1 MGQIKSRLSLCYI
14 IFAYL
19 LPNELDIQM
28 HTYYY
33 YHLKT
38 YLKESNFK
46 HTQRYPSISYVKC
59 MGPFKNDAVLPFTK
73 AGKRG
78 QLLTLSKLKITGL
91 FSE

>member
-1 MGQIKSRLSLCYI
+1 MGQIKSRLSLFYI

-46 HTQRYPSISYVKC
+46 HPQRYPSISYVKC
-59 MGPFKNDAVLPFTK
+59 MGPFKNECCVNFSLGGEKGTAFDHV
-73 AGKRG
+73 
-78 QLLTLSKLKITGL
+78 KIKDN
-91 FSE
+91 